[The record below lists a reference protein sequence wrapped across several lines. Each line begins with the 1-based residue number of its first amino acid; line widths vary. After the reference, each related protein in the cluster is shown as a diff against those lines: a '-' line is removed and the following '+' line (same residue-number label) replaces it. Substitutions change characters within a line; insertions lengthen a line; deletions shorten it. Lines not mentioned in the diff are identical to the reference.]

1 MTAAVEIR
9 YAVVGSPIGHSLSP
23 LLALLTAAHL
33 RRNDVFV
40 RVESVAWLETDRIEA
55 AMSWGMTGSGPE
67 IAPELNRDDSTAL
80 EIDELV
86 AGADFIIE
94 DVTEAPV
101 AWGASQREP
110 PAIVTSGPGLFA
122 ETAVWLSITS
132 PLKHQLGRRS
142 GVDCVDDGLD
152 LAATNQIVWA
162 GGRWSG
168 ASTDGFGLV
177 RVAHA
182 FGLFSGDGPVPVLVM
197 RGGGSSARS
206 AAAAWAGAGG
216 VIEVIRGRRMLD
228 RRGPWSESCLDDK
241 HAKHAMG
248 PRMTVDFDSTPG
260 SEVRPDEAFDRTAMI
275 HLAAT
280 YQSGADARPAQ
291 SMDGSKSLD
300 GRWLLTAQHLE
311 AWARLLR
318 PDLDAE
324 LPDLALSVARLQ
336 AFERHITESKSND

>member
-1 MTAAVEIR
+1 MTAGAEIR

-33 RRNDVFV
+33 RQNDAVL
-40 RVESVAWLETDRIEA
+40 RLESVAWLETDRIEA

-67 IAPELNRDDSTAL
+67 ISPDLYQEGSTSPQ
-80 EIDELV
+80 IDELS
-86 AGADFIIE
+86 AAADFIIE
-94 DVTEAPV
+94 DVTDAPI

-110 PAIVTSGPGLFA
+110 PAVITSGPGLFT
-122 ETAVWLSITS
+122 ETVVWLSITS

-162 GGRWSG
+162 GDRWSG

-182 FGLFSGDGPVPVLVM
+182 FGLFSGKGPVPVLVM

-216 VIEVIRGRRMLD
+216 VIEAIRGRRKLD
-228 RRGPWSESCLDDK
+228 RRGPWSESCLDEAA
-241 HAKHAMG
+241 AKRAMG
-248 PRMTVDFDSTPG
+248 PRMTIDFDSMPA

-311 AWARLLR
+311 AWARLIR
-318 PDLDAE
+318 PDLTAD
-324 LPDLALSVARLQ
+324 LPGLALSVARLQ
-336 AFERHITESKSND
+336 AFERHISESATTD

>member
-1 MTAAVEIR
+1 MEE
-9 YAVVGSPIGHSLSP
+9 
-23 LLALLTAAHL
+23 LL
-33 RRNDVFV
+33 
-40 RVESVAWLETDRIEA
+40 
-55 AMSWGMTGSGPE
+55 
-67 IAPELNRDDSTAL
+67 
-80 EIDELV
+80 

-110 PAIVTSGPGLFA
+110 PTVVTSGPGLFA
-122 ETAVWLSITS
+122 PTAVWLSITS

-162 GGRWSG
+162 GNRWSG
-168 ASTDGFGLV
+168 ASSDGFGLV

-182 FGLFSGDGPVPVLVM
+182 FGLFSGNGPVPVLVM

-216 VIEVIRGRRMLD
+216 VIELIRGRRMLD
-228 RRGPWSESCLDDK
+228 RRGPWSGSCLDEQA
-241 HAKHAMG
+241 AKRAMG
-248 PRMTVDFDSTPG
+248 PRMTIDFDSIPAT
-260 SEVRPDEAFDRTAMI
+260 EVRPDEAFDRTAMI

-300 GRWLLTAQHLE
+300 GRWLLAAQHLE
-311 AWARLLR
+311 AWARLIR
-318 PDLDAE
+318 PDLAAD

-336 AFERHITESKSND
+336 AFERHISERVPIE